1 MATVEHEQEMWER
14 LRHGDAAAFGGFYRQ
29 HAAQLQAF
37 LRHYLGDTKA
47 AEDVAQEAFL
57 QLWRHP
63 NGFNPARATLK
74 AYLFGTAAKRAADW
88 WRHRAREKRAA
99 ASSQAGF
106 GTEAATLMED
116 ALARLEPERRS
127 LLWLRE
133 VEGYSRAE
141 LAAMLDIP
149 LGTVKSRLFAAREQ
163 LRRIWRGERPQE
175 EL

>member
-1 MATVEHEQEMWER
+1 MTTVEQEQELWER
-14 LRHGDAAAFGGFYRQ
+14 LRRGDTEAFGNFYRQ
-29 HAAQLQAF
+29 HATRLQVF
-37 LRHYLGDTKA
+37 LRHYLGDAKA

-63 NGFNPARATLK
+63 NGFNPARATLR
-74 AYLFGTAAKRAADW
+74 AYLFGIAARRAADW
-88 WRHRAREKRAA
+88 WRHRAREERAA
-99 ASSQAGF
+99 ASPQAASR
-106 GTEAATLMED
+106 TEAATLMED
-116 ALARLEPERRS
+116 ALARLEPEPRS

-133 VEGYSRAE
+133 VEGYSCAE
-141 LAAMLDIP
+141 LAAMLEIP